1 MKIANPWL
9 IQCKYTIAWF
19 AIRATRPIKAGK
31 EITISY
37 GASGVETSAGLLMN
51 YGFVPDE
58 NKIDAMF
65 MKKGGD
71 DCIASLDG
79 WKTTLEEDEALMAA
93 AAGNML
99 NVLKL
104 RMKLKKAYPS
114 D

>member
-1 MKIANPWL
+1 MQPYN
-9 IQCKYTIAWF
+9 TAWF
-19 AIRATRPIKAGK
+19 AIRATRPIKEGK

-58 NKIDAMF
+58 NKIDALF

-79 WKTTLEEDEALMAA
+79 WKTSLVEDETLMAS
-93 AAGNML
+93 AAGNMV

-114 D
+114 E